1 MSETRKIILNDDYG
15 NSLENFAL
23 EGKCECFYE
32 KTDGSSE
39 KVLDQALTKGSITAE
54 LPAIASDISNVRYK
68 IDLEP
73 AVAYKSADVTYSKD
87 QLRPVEIISVSA
99 KKYTKKEKIEMIKKQ
114 ITNKLASLRKK

>member
-1 MSETRKIILNDDYG
+1 MAETRKIILNDDYG

-54 LPAIASDISNVRYK
+54 LPAIAEEVSNVRYK

-87 QLRPVEIISVSA
+87 QLRPVEIIPVFA
-99 KKYTKKEKIEMIKKQ
+99 KKYTKKEKIEMIEKQ
-114 ITNKLASLRKK
+114 IAKKLASLRNK